1 MRIPSH
7 AILTLTKVS
16 LKNSFIVLA
25 FLVSVNSGFSQEY
38 PLETVIQ
45 RGHRAAVRT
54 VAYSP
59 DGKFIATGSR
69 DNSIK
74 LWEVSTSREIRT
86 FLGHINPVNIVAFDP
101 SGQWLASGSS
111 DNSIIIWEV
120 ATGKIKQKIE
130 GHDRRV
136 SSLNFNSDGSQLASG
151 GWDRLAYVWSVS
163 TGEKLGEYKG
173 NPATGIGVGVQ
184 VLFSEDDKKLITGND
199 DGKIIIYNLDSDV
212 PQDTLRN
219 ISPSSCGGCPSFIQL
234 DEKGSKLLS
243 ASRRGPVT
251 WWDWKS
257 GKIIKEFSGDGEEY
271 NAVGMKGSTV
281 FVSDED
287 TLKLWN
293 TSGKLIRKILVES
306 TEINSATL
314 SPDGRYIAA
323 ATNDRVTR
331 IWNVQSGKL
340 VKQLK
345 GFLNDAADNGL
356 GLDPESYWQY
366 NISRYVNFK
375 EGIRVSPDEQFVVK
389 AVGKSAQLWDL
400 SKGRVVR
407 SFNGHENGVICFEF
421 SQDGK
426 YLFTGSGDK
435 TIKMWE
441 VATGQLVRT
450 FTGHRELIFELALS
464 QNGKYLV
471 SGSWDATARL
481 WDIASGEVLQTYR
494 MEQNSP
500 YALSFALNDLY
511 LAVGSLG
518 KELKLIE
525 IDSGEPARTF
535 IGHTEIVSD
544 IQVKNSQMLTTSWDG
559 KAKLWDIG
567 SGLSIQ
573 KFVGHE
579 GQVFSAAFHE
589 NGQQII
595 TAGSDRIARLWDV
608 KTGELVR
615 TFQGHTDAITSA
627 YFIHANKHL
636 ITHSLDGTTR
646 IWDVKTGEEMISHI
660 LLNNGDWLVT
670 NQNGYFDATEKAKE
684 NIFFVRGL
692 KSYSLNQFFEDFY
705 QPGILGES
713 LKAGGLLN
721 ENINIKSK
729 LKNSPPPTVEIIS
742 PSSGEHLTKNE
753 IDVMVKITD
762 EGGGMDEVKL
772 LHNGK
777 RLPGH
782 DRMARVKPKPGKSVF
797 HHYPVQLVPGKNII
811 AISAFSDERIE
822 SELTQREIYA
832 DGIHEDI
839 TCHVMAIG
847 INKYKNPQLDLNYA
861 LEDAEAFLKLVKTKG
876 KKLFN
881 KTQVY
886 SLFNE
891 EATKVNMLA
900 MLDEIAANARPQDV
914 FFFYY
919 AGHGSMVEGN
929 FYFIPSENIRLYDF
943 DLLTN
948 EAVNAATLQQ
958 KFANISA
965 LKQLV
970 VLDACQSGGSTELL
984 AVRGASEEK
993 AMAQLS
999 RSSGVHVLAA
1009 SGSEQFATEFAELGH
1024 GLFTYVLL
1032 EALSGKADGAP
1043 KDGKVTIYELKAYI
1057 DSQVPEYSTQYKGKP
1072 QYPVTYSRGQ
1082 DFPVV
1087 IE

>member
-1 MRIPSH
+1 M
-7 AILTLTKVS
+7 
-16 LKNSFIVLA
+16 KNTV
-25 FLVSVNSGFSQEY
+25 FLFALLSCIRVQVFAQEY

-45 RGHRAAVRT
+45 RGHRAAVRA

-59 DGKFIATGSR
+59 DGKFLATGSR

-74 LWEVSTSREIRT
+74 LWQVSTGREIRT
-86 FLGHINPVNIVAFDP
+86 FLGHLNPVNTLTFDP
-101 SGQWLASGSS
+101 TGQWLASGSS
-111 DNSIIIWEV
+111 DNSIMIWEV
-120 ATGKIKQKIE
+120 ATGKVRTKIT
-130 GHDRRV
+130 GHKKRV
-136 SSLNFNSDGSQLASG
+136 SSLDFSADGALLASG
-151 GWDRLAYVWSVS
+151 GWDRLVYVWNAAS
-163 TGEKLGEYKG
+163 GEKVGEYKG

-184 VLFSEDDKKLITGND
+184 VLFSKDSKKLITGND
-199 DGKIIIYNLDSDV
+199 DGKIIIYDLESGMAG
-212 PQDTLRN
+212 DTLRN

-234 DEKGSKLLS
+234 SENGSELIS
-243 ASRRGPVT
+243 ASRSGPVT
-251 WWDWKS
+251 LWNLKS
-257 GKIIKEFSGDGEEY
+257 GKKIKEYGAEAKEY
-271 NAVGMKGSTV
+271 TAVGMKGNTV

-287 TLKLWN
+287 TVKLWN
-293 TSGKLIRKILVES
+293 RAGQLVKKILLAD

-314 SPDGRYIAA
+314 TPDGKYVAA
-323 ATNDRVTR
+323 ATNDRITR
-331 IWNVQSGKL
+331 IWNAQSGKIQ
-340 VKQLK
+340 KSLK
-345 GFLNDAADNGL
+345 GFLNEAVDNGL

-366 NISRYVNFK
+366 NISRYVSYRETIK
-375 EGIRVSPDEQFVVK
+375 VSPDEKYVIK
-389 AVGKSAQLWDL
+389 AVGTVAQLWDL
-400 SKGRVVR
+400 TKGRVIR
-407 SFNGHENGVICFEF
+407 SFEGHESGVTCFEF
-421 SQDGK
+421 SLDGK
-426 YLFTGSGDK
+426 HIFTGSGDK

-441 VATGQLVRT
+441 IATGKEVKT
-450 FTGHRELIFELALS
+450 FKGHRELIFELAQS
-464 QNGKYLV
+464 QNGKFLV

-481 WDIASGEVLQTYR
+481 WDISSGEEIKAYR
-494 MEQNSP
+494 MDQNSP
-500 YALSFALNDLY
+500 YSLSFAQNDLY
-511 LAVGSLG
+511 FVVGSLG
-518 KELKLIE
+518 KDLKLIE
-525 IDSGEPARTF
+525 IDTGEPARIF
-535 IGHTEIVSD
+535 VGHTEIVSD
-544 IQVKNSQMLTTSWDG
+544 LQVRDGQVLTSSWDG
-559 KAKLWDIG
+559 KAKLWELA

-573 KFVGHE
+573 KYVGHTGQIYTASFDE
-579 GQVFSAAFHE
+579 GGKWIV
-589 NGQQII
+589 
-595 TAGSDRIARLWDV
+595 TAGSDRIVRIWNIDSGEIV
-608 KTGELVR
+608 KTFE
-615 TFQGHTDAITSA
+615 GHTDAITA
-627 YFIHANKHL
+627 AQFIHQDKHL

-646 IWDVKTGEEMISHI
+646 IWDIATGKEIISHI
-660 LLNNGDWLVT
+660 LLNDKDWLVT
-670 NQNGYFDATEKAKE
+670 NRNGYFDATEKAKQ

-692 KSYSLNQFFEDFY
+692 KSYSLDQFFEDFY
-705 QPGILGES
+705 KPGILGES
-713 LKAGGLLN
+713 LKQGGLLN
-721 ENINIKSK
+721 DNIDIKSK
-729 LKNSPPPTVEIIS
+729 LKNSPPPSVEIIS
-742 PSSGEHLTKNE
+742 PSSGEHLTKSE

-762 EGGGMDEVKL
+762 EGGGLDEVKL

-782 DRMARVKPKPGKSVF
+782 DRMASTKPKPGKSVF
-797 HHYPVQLVPGKNII
+797 HHYPVQLVPGKNVIS
-811 AISAFSDERIE
+811 ISAFSEERIE
-822 SELTQREIYA
+822 SELTLRELFV

-847 INKYKNPQLDLNYA
+847 INKYKNPSLDLNYA

-891 EATKVNMLA
+891 EATKENMLA
-900 MLDEIAANARPQDV
+900 MLDDIAANARPQDV

-929 FYFIPSENIRLYDF
+929 FYFIPTENIRLYDF

-1032 EALSGKADGAP
+1032 EALSGAADGAP
-1043 KDGKVTIYELKAYI
+1043 KDGRVTIYELKAYI
-1057 DSQVPEYSTQYKGKP
+1057 DSQVPEYSSQYKGKP

>member
-1 MRIPSH
+1 M
-7 AILTLTKVS
+7 LLC
-16 LKNSFIVLA
+16 IVAFPALA
-25 FLVSVNSGFSQEY
+25 QEY

-59 DGKFIATGSR
+59 NGKLLATGSR

-86 FLGHINPVNIVAFDP
+86 FLGHLNPVNIVAFDP
-101 SGQWLASGSS
+101 SGQWIASGSS
-111 DNSIIIWEV
+111 DNNIIIWEV
-120 ATGKIKQKIE
+120 ATGKILRKIE
-130 GHDRRV
+130 GHTRRV
-136 SSLNFNSDGSQLASG
+136 SSLSFNSEGTQLASG
-151 GWDRLAYVWSVS
+151 GWDRLVYVWDVK
-163 TGEKLGEYKG
+163 TGEKLGEYKA
-173 NPATGIGVGVQ
+173 NPATGIGIGVQ
-184 VLFSEDDKKLITGND
+184 VLFSKDDKRLITGND
-199 DGKIIIYNLDSDV
+199 DGKIVVYNLDSDL

-219 ISPSSCGGCPSFIQL
+219 ISPSSCGGCASFIQL
-234 DEKGSKLLS
+234 NEKGSKLIS

-251 WWDWKS
+251 LWDWRS
-257 GKIIKEFSGDGEEY
+257 GKIIKEFNGNGEEY
-271 NAVGMKGSTV
+271 NAVGMKGTTV

-287 TLKLWN
+287 TIKLWD
-293 TSGKLIRKILVES
+293 TSGKAIRKILIEN

-323 ATNDRVTR
+323 ASNDRVTR

-340 VKQLK
+340 VKELK
-345 GFLNDAADNGL
+345 GFLNNTADNGL

-366 NISRYVNFK
+366 NISRYVSFK
-375 EGIRVSPDEQFVVK
+375 EGIRISPDENYVAK
-389 AVGKSAQLWDL
+389 AVGKIVQLWDL
-400 SKGRVVR
+400 NKGRVVR
-407 SFNGHENGVICFEF
+407 SFEGHENGVICFQF
-421 SQDGK
+421 SLDGK

-441 VATGQLVRT
+441 VTNGQLVKT

-471 SGSWDATARL
+471 SGSWDATAKI
-481 WDIASGEVLQTYR
+481 WDIQSGQELHTYR

-511 LAVGSLG
+511 LAVGTLG

-544 IQVKNSQMLTTSWDG
+544 IQIRNNQMLTVSWDG
-559 KAKLWDIG
+559 KAKLWDIA
-567 SGLSIQ
+567 SGLSTQ
-573 KFVGHE
+573 KFVAHE
-579 GQVFSAAFHE
+579 GQIFATALHE
-589 NGQQII
+589 SGKHIV
-595 TAGSDRIARLWDV
+595 TAGSDRVARLWDV
-608 KTGELVR
+608 KTGEVVR
-615 TFQGHTDAITSA
+615 IFQGHTDAITSVEFA
-627 YFIHANKHL
+627 HANKHL
-636 ITHSLDGTTR
+636 ITYSLDGTTR
-646 IWDVKTGEEMISHI
+646 VWDAETGEEIISHI
-660 LLNNGDWLVT
+660 LLNNSDWLVA
-670 NQNGYFDATEKAKE
+670 NRNGYFDATEKARE

-713 LKAGGLLN
+713 LKVGGLLN
-721 ENINIKSK
+721 ENIDIKSK
-729 LKNSPPPTVEIIS
+729 LKHSPPPTVEIIS
-742 PSSGEHLTKNE
+742 PNSGEHLTKNE

-811 AISAFSDERIE
+811 SISAFSEERIE
-822 SELTQREIYA
+822 SEQTQREIFA

-861 LEDAEAFLKLVKTKG
+861 YEDAEAFLKLVKTKG

-891 EATKVNMLA
+891 DATKENMLA

-919 AGHGSMVEGN
+919 AGHGSMVEGD
-929 FYFIPSENIRLYDF
+929 FYFIPTENIRLYDF

-948 EAVNAATLQQ
+948 EAVNAATLQK

-1043 KDGKVTIYELKAYI
+1043 KDGKVTIYELKAYV

>member
-1 MRIPSH
+1 MKKSL
-7 AILTLTKVS
+7 ILFALLFCTWVES
-16 LKNSFIVLA
+16 LA
-25 FLVSVNSGFSQEY
+25 QEY
-38 PLETVIQ
+38 PLETIIQ
-45 RGHRAAVRT
+45 RGHRAAVRA

-59 DGKFIATGSR
+59 DGKFLATGSR

-74 LWEVSTSREIRT
+74 LWQVSTGREIRT
-86 FLGHINPVNIVAFDP
+86 FLGHLNPVNTVIFDP
-101 SGQWLASGSS
+101 TGQWLASGSS
-111 DNSIIIWEV
+111 DNSILIWEV
-120 ATGKIKQKIE
+120 ATGKIKTKIT

-136 SSLNFNSDGSQLASG
+136 SSLDFNADGTLLASG
-151 GWDRLAYVWSVS
+151 GWDRLAYIWNTAS
-163 TGEKLGEYKG
+163 GEKLGEYKG

-184 VLFSEDDKKLITGND
+184 VIFSKDGKKLITGND
-199 DGKIIIYNLDSDV
+199 DGRIIIYDIASKT
-212 PQDTLRN
+212 PEDTLRN

-234 DEKGSKLLS
+234 SENGSELLA

-251 WWDWKS
+251 LWSLRS
-257 GKIIKEFSGDGEEY
+257 GKIIKEYGVEGEEY
-271 NAVGMKGSTV
+271 NAVGMKGNTV

-287 TLKLWN
+287 TVKIWD
-293 TSGKLIRKILVES
+293 TAGKLVKKILVPD
-306 TEINSATL
+306 TEINSATV
-314 SPDGRYIAA
+314 SPDGEYIAA
-323 ATNDRVTR
+323 ATNDKITR
-331 IWNVQSGKL
+331 IWNAQTGAPGKT
-340 VKQLK
+340 LK
-345 GFLNDAADNGL
+345 GFLNETVDNGL
-356 GLDPESYWQY
+356 GLDPESYRQY
-366 NISRYVNFK
+366 NISRYVSYRETIK
-375 EGIRVSPDEQFVVK
+375 ISPDEKYVVK
-389 AVGKSAQLWDL
+389 AVGSVVQLWDL
-400 SKGRVVR
+400 TKGRVIR
-407 SFNGHENGVICFEF
+407 SFEGHESGVICFEF
-421 SQDGK
+421 SNEGK

-441 VATGQLVRT
+441 VATGKEIKT
-450 FTGHRELIFELALS
+450 FKGHRALIFELALS

-481 WDIASGEVLQTYR
+481 WDIDSGEEIKVYR
-494 MEQNSP
+494 MDQNSP
-500 YALSFALNDLY
+500 YSLSFAQNDLY
-511 LAVGSLG
+511 LVVGGLS
-518 KELKLIE
+518 KDLKLVE
-525 IDSGEPARTF
+525 IDTGEPARTF
-535 IGHTEIVSD
+535 VGHTEIISD
-544 IQVKNSQMLTTSWDG
+544 IQSQNDQILTASWDG
-559 KAKLWDIG
+559 KAKLWDLAT
-567 SGLSIQ
+567 GLSVQ
-573 KFVGHE
+573 KFIGH
-579 GQVFSAAFHE
+579 
-589 NGQQII
+589 NGQIYV
-595 TAGSDRIARLWDV
+595 TAFDKSGKYLVSAGSDRIVRMWDIKSGEVV
-608 KTGELVR
+608 KTFE
-615 TFQGHTDAITSA
+615 GHTDAITA
-627 YFIHANKHL
+627 AQFIHKDRHL

-646 IWDVKTGEEMISHI
+646 IWDVATGKEIISHI
-660 LLNNGDWLVT
+660 LLNNNDWLVT
-670 NQNGYFDATEKAKE
+670 NRNGYFDATEKAKQ

-692 KSYSLNQFFEDFY
+692 KSYSLDQFFEDFY

-713 LKAGGLLN
+713 LKQGVLLN
-721 ENINIKSK
+721 DNINIKSK
-729 LKNSPPPTVEIIS
+729 LKDSPPPRVEIIS
-742 PSSGEHLTKNE
+742 PASGEHLNKSE
-753 IDVMVKITD
+753 IDVVAKITD
-762 EGGGMDEVKL
+762 EGGGLDEVKI

-782 DRMARVKPKPGKSVF
+782 DRMARTKPKPGKSVF
-797 HHYPVQLVPGKNII
+797 HHYPVQLVPGKNVIS
-811 AISAFSDERIE
+811 ISAFSEERIE
-822 SELTQREIYA
+822 SELTERELFV
-832 DGIHEDI
+832 DGVHDDI

-847 INKYKNPQLDLNYA
+847 INKYKNPSLNLNYA

-891 EATKVNMLA
+891 EATKEKMLTT
-900 MLDEIAANARPQDV
+900 LDEIAANSRPQDV

-919 AGHGSMVEGN
+919 AGHGSMVEGD
-929 FYFIPSENIRLYDF
+929 FYFIPTENIRLYDF
-943 DLLTN
+943 DLLSDG
-948 EAVNAATLQQ
+948 AVNAATLQQ

-1057 DSQVPEYSTQYKGKP
+1057 DSQVPEYSSQYKGKP

>member
-1 MRIPSH
+1 MKRIFPV
-7 AILTLTKVS
+7 LL
-16 LKNSFIVLA
+16 LSFCI
-25 FLVSVNSGFSQEY
+25 FSFGNAQEY

-45 RGHRAAVRT
+45 RGHRAAVRS
-54 VAYSP
+54 VSYSP
-59 DGKFIATGSR
+59 DGKFLATASR

-74 LWEVSTSREIRT
+74 LWEVRTGREIRA
-86 FLGHINPVNIVAFDP
+86 FLGHSDPVNIVTFDP
-101 SGQWLASGSS
+101 SGKWLASGSS
-111 DNSIIIWEV
+111 DNTVIIWEV
-120 ATGKIKQKIE
+120 ATGDVLRQIA
-130 GHDRRV
+130 GHSRRV
-136 SSLNFNSDGSQLASG
+136 TSLDFNSEGTQLASG
-151 GWDRLAYVWSVS
+151 GWDRQVYVWDVS
-163 TGEKLGEYKG
+163 TGEKLGEFKG
-173 NPATGIGVGVQ
+173 NPATGIGVGVN
-184 VLFSEDDKKLITGND
+184 VLFSKDDKNLITGND
-199 DGKIIIYNLDSDV
+199 DGKIIIYKLDTAE

-219 ISPSSCGGCPSFIQL
+219 ISPGSCGGCPSFIQL
-234 DEKGSKLLS
+234 DDKGSKLLS

-251 WWDWKS
+251 LWDWKS
-257 GKIIKEFSGDGEEY
+257 GKIVKEFSGEGEEF
-271 NAVGMKGSTV
+271 NAVGMQGSTV

-287 TLKLWN
+287 TLKIWN
-293 TSGKLIRKILVES
+293 TSGALLHKLVNLD

-314 SPDGRYIAA
+314 SPDGKFIAT

-331 IWNVQSGKL
+331 IWNTQSGKL
-340 VKQLK
+340 IKTLK
-345 GFLNDAADNGL
+345 GYLNDALDNGL

-366 NISRYVNFK
+366 NISRYVNYK
-375 EGIRVSPDEQFVVK
+375 EGIRVSPDEKYVVK
-389 AVGKSAQLWDL
+389 AVGKSVQLWDL
-400 SKGRVVR
+400 NKGRVVR
-407 SFNGHENGVICFEF
+407 TFDGHENGVICFEF
-421 SQDGK
+421 SRDGMH
-426 YLFTGSGDK
+426 LFTGSGDK
-435 TIKMWE
+435 TIRMWE
-441 VATGQLVRT
+441 VSTGLEVKT
-450 FTGHRELIFELALS
+450 FKGHRELIFELALS

-481 WDIASGEVLQTYR
+481 WDIQSGEEIQVYR
-494 MEQNSP
+494 MDQNSP

-511 LAVGSLG
+511 LAVGTLG

-525 IDSGEPARTF
+525 IDSGEPARNF
-535 IGHTEIVSD
+535 IGHTEIVSTVHVRD
-544 IQVKNSQMLTTSWDG
+544 GQLLTASWDG
-559 KAKLWDIG
+559 KTKLWDIG
-567 SGLSIQ
+567 SGLSVQ
-573 KFVGHE
+573 KFVGHKGE
-579 GQVFSAAFHE
+579 VFTTAF
-589 NGQQII
+589 NKSGKQIA
-595 TAGSDRIARLWDV
+595 TAGSDRTARLWDINS
-608 KTGELVR
+608 GDLIQ
-615 TFQGHTDAITSA
+615 TFAGHTDAITTVD
-627 YFIHANKHL
+627 FIHQDKQL

-646 IWDVKTGEEMISHI
+646 IWDIVSGKEIISHI
-660 LLNNGDWLVT
+660 LLNDGDWLVT
-670 NQNGYFDATEKAKE
+670 NSQGQFDATEKAKQ
-684 NIFFVRGL
+684 NIFFVRGM
-692 KSYSLNQFFEDFY
+692 KSYSLDQFFEDFY

-721 ENINIKSK
+721 DNLNLKSK

-742 PSSGEHLTKNE
+742 PSAGEHLTKNE

-762 EGGGMDEVKL
+762 EGGGLDEVKL

-782 DRMARVKPKPGKSVF
+782 DRMARTKPKPGKSVF
-797 HHYPVQLVPGKNII
+797 HHYPVQLVPGKNVI
-811 AISAFSDERIE
+811 AISAFSEERIE
-822 SELTQREIYA
+822 SETTEREIFA

-847 INKYKNPQLDLNYA
+847 INKYKNPSLNLNYA

-891 EATKVNMLA
+891 EATKENMLA
-900 MLDEIAANARPQDV
+900 TLDEIAANARPQDV

-929 FYFIPSENIRLYDF
+929 FYFIPTENIRLYDF

-1087 IE
+1087 VE

>member
-1 MRIPSH
+1 MRRIFLSISLQFFVFQ
-7 AILTLTKVS
+7 IL
-16 LKNSFIVLA
+16 A
-25 FLVSVNSGFSQEY
+25 QEY

-59 DGKFIATGSR
+59 DGKFLATGSR

-74 LWEVSTSREIRT
+74 LWQLGTGREIRT
-86 FLGHINPVNIVAFDP
+86 FLGHVNPVNVVAFDP
-101 SGQWLASGSS
+101 SGQRLASGSS

-120 ATGKIKQKIE
+120 ATGKILRKIE
-130 GHDRRV
+130 GHQRRV
-136 SSLNFNSDGSQLASG
+136 TSLDFNSDGTQLASG
-151 GWDRLAYVWSVS
+151 GWDRQVFVWDMN
-163 TGEKLGEYKG
+163 TGEQLGEYRG

-199 DGKIIIYNLDSDV
+199 DGKIIIYELGKEE

-219 ISPSSCGGCPSFIQL
+219 ISPSSCGGCPSFVQL
-234 DEKGSKLLS
+234 DAKGSKLLS

-251 WWDWKS
+251 LWDWKS
-257 GKIIKEFSGDGEEY
+257 GKIIKEFNGDGEEY
-271 NAVGMKGSTV
+271 IAVGMKGNTV

-287 TLKLWN
+287 TIKIWN
-293 TSGKLIRKILVES
+293 TSGKLLHKIVD
-306 TEINSATL
+306 TDINSAAL
-314 SPDGRYIAA
+314 SPDGKFVAT
-323 ATNDRVTR
+323 ATNDRVTK
-331 IWNVQSGKL
+331 IWNTQTGKL
-340 VKQLK
+340 SKTLK
-345 GFLNDAADNGL
+345 GYLNEAVDNGL

-366 NISRYVNFK
+366 NISRYVSYK
-375 EGIRVSPDEQFVVK
+375 EGIRVSPDEKYVVK
-389 AVGKSAQLWDL
+389 AVGKSVQLWDL
-400 SKGRVVR
+400 NKGRVVR
-407 SFNGHENGVICFEF
+407 SFDGHENGVICFEF
-421 SQDGK
+421 SRDGK
-426 YLFTGSGDK
+426 HLFTGSGDK
-435 TIKMWE
+435 TIRMWE
-441 VATGQLVRT
+441 VSSGEEIKI
-450 FTGHRELIFELALS
+450 FKGHRELVFELALS

-481 WDIASGEVLQTYR
+481 WDIASGEELQTYR

-511 LAVGSLG
+511 LAVGTLG

-525 IDSGEPARTF
+525 IDSGEPARNF
-535 IGHTEIVSD
+535 IGHIEIVSM
-544 IQVKNSQMLTTSWDG
+544 IKVNQGQLLTSSWDG
-559 KAKLWDIG
+559 KAKLWDIA
-567 SGLSIQ
+567 SGLSVQ
-573 KFVGHE
+573 KFVGHTGE
-579 GQVFSAAFHE
+579 IFASSLDD
-589 NGQQII
+589 NGKQIA
-595 TAGSDRIARLWDV
+595 TAGSDRIARLWDAG
-608 KTGELVR
+608 TGEVVQI
-615 TFQGHTDAITSA
+615 FEGHTDAITSID
-627 YFIHANKHL
+627 FIHNRKHL
-636 ITHSLDGTTR
+636 ITYSLDGTTR
-646 IWDVKTGEEMISHI
+646 IWDVATGREIISHI
-660 LLNNGDWLVT
+660 LLNDGDWLVT
-670 NQNGYFDATEKAKE
+670 NRKGQFDATEKAKQ

-692 KSYSLNQFFEDFY
+692 ESYSLDQFFEDFY
-705 QPGILGES
+705 QPGILGKS
-713 LKAGGLLN
+713 LQGEGLLN
-721 ENINIKSK
+721 DHLDIKSK
-729 LKNSPPPTVEIIS
+729 LKNSPPPRVEIIS
-742 PSSGEHLTKNE
+742 PASGEHLTKSE
-753 IDVMVKITD
+753 IDVVVKITD

-797 HHYPVQLVPGKNII
+797 HHYPVQLVPGKNVI
-811 AISAFSDERIE
+811 AISAFSEERIE
-822 SELTQREIYA
+822 SELTQREIFA

-847 INKYKNPQLDLNYA
+847 INKYKNPTLDLNYA
-861 LEDAEAFLKLVKTKG
+861 FEDAEAFLKLVKTKG

-891 EATKVNMLA
+891 EATKENMLA
-900 MLDEIAANARPQDV
+900 TLDEIAANARPQDV

-929 FYFIPSENIRLYDF
+929 FYFIPTENVRLYDL
-943 DLLTN
+943 DLLID
-948 EAVNAATLQQ
+948 EAVDAATLQQ

-984 AVRGASEEK
+984 AVRGAGEEK

-1057 DSQVPEYSTQYKGKP
+1057 DSQVPEYSEQYKGKP

-1087 IE
+1087 VE

>member
-1 MRIPSH
+1 M
-7 AILTLTKVS
+7 
-16 LKNSFIVLA
+16 KNSFIVLA
-25 FLVSVNSGFSQEY
+25 FLVSVNSGFAQEY

-331 IWNVQSGKL
+331 IWNVQNGKL

-407 SFNGHENGVICFEF
+407 SFDGHENGVICFEF

-426 YLFTGSGDK
+426 NLFTGSGDK

-559 KAKLWDIG
+559 KAKLWDIR

-579 GQVFSAAFHE
+579 GQIFSAAFHE

-608 KTGELVR
+608 KTGELVG

-627 YFIHANKHL
+627 SFIHANKHL

-891 EATKVNMLA
+891 EATKANMLA

-929 FYFIPSENIRLYDF
+929 FYFIPTENIRLYDF

-948 EAVNAATLQQ
+948 EAVNAATLQK

>member
-1 MRIPSH
+1 MW
-7 AILTLTKVS
+7 LTYLCFQKQI
-16 LKNSFIVLA
+16 LKNLIFSFVLLLSLSFIPCIA
-25 FLVSVNSGFSQEY
+25 QEY

-59 DGKFIATGSR
+59 DGNFIVTGSR

-74 LWEVSTSREIRT
+74 LWQVATGREIRT
-86 FLGHINPVNIVAFDP
+86 FLGHLNPVNIVTFDP

-120 ATGKIKQKIE
+120 ATGKIKRKIE
-130 GHDRRV
+130 GHQKRV
-136 SSLNFNSDGSQLASG
+136 SSLNFNSNGTQLASG
-151 GWDRLAYVWSVS
+151 GWDRLAYVWDIN
-163 TGEKLGEYKG
+163 TGEKLREYKA

-184 VLFSEDDKKLITGND
+184 VLFSNDDEKLITGND

-234 DEKGSKLLS
+234 DQKGTKLLS
-243 ASRRGPVT
+243 ASRSGPVT
-251 WWDWKS
+251 LWDWKS
-257 GKIIKEFSGDGEEY
+257 GKIIKEFNGEAKDY
-271 NAVGMKGSTV
+271 NAAGLKGNTV
-281 FVSDED
+281 FVSDQD
-287 TLKLWN
+287 TVKLWN
-293 TSGKLIRKILVES
+293 TSGKLLHKILISE
-306 TEINSATL
+306 TEINSAAL
-314 SPDGRYIAA
+314 SPDGKFVAT
-323 ATNDRVTR
+323 ATNDRITR
-331 IWNVQSGKL
+331 IWNAQNGKL
-340 VKQLK
+340 EKELK
-345 GFLNDAADNGL
+345 GFLNDALDNGL

-366 NISRYVNFK
+366 NISRYVAFK
-375 EGIRVSPDEQFVVK
+375 EGIKVSPDENYVVK
-389 AVGKSAQLWDL
+389 AVGTSAQLWDL
-400 SKGRVVR
+400 SKGRVIR
-407 SFNGHENGVICFEF
+407 SFEGHENGVICFEF
-421 SQDGK
+421 SNDGK

-441 VATGQLVRT
+441 VSTGKEVKT
-450 FTGHRELIFELALS
+450 FKGHRELIFELAVS
-464 QNGKYLV
+464 QNGKHLV
-471 SGSWDATARL
+471 SGSWDATARI
-481 WDIASGEVLQTYR
+481 WDIESGEEINTYR
-494 MEQNSP
+494 MDQNSP
-500 YALSFALNDLY
+500 YALAFALNYLY

-525 IDSGEPARTF
+525 IDSGLPARNF
-535 IGHTEIVSD
+535 IGHTEIISD
-544 IQVKNSQMLTTSWDG
+544 IQIKNGQLLTASWDG
-559 KAKLWDIG
+559 RAKLWDVA
-567 SGLSIQ
+567 SGLSTQ
-573 KFVGHE
+573 KFVGHD
-579 GQVFSAAFHE
+579 GQIFATAFHD
-589 NGQQII
+589 NGKQIA
-595 TAGSDRIARLWDV
+595 TVGSDRIARLWDISS
-608 KTGELVR
+608 GEVVQ
-615 TFQGHTDAITSA
+615 TYEGHTDAITSVD
-627 YFIHANKHL
+627 FIHNDKQL

-646 IWDVKTGEEMISHI
+646 IWDVETGKEIISHI
-660 LLNNGDWLVT
+660 LLRDGDWLVT
-670 NQNGYFDATEKAKE
+670 NKNGQFDATEKAKQ
-684 NIFFVRGL
+684 NIFFVRGM
-692 KSYSLNQFFEDFY
+692 KSYSLDQFFEDFY

-713 LKAGGLLN
+713 LKPDGLLN
-721 ENINIKSK
+721 ENINLKSK
-729 LKNSPPPTVEIIS
+729 LKNSPPPSVEIIS
-742 PSSGEHLTKNE
+742 PTSGEHLTKNE

-762 EGGGMDEVKL
+762 EGGGLDEVKL

-782 DRMARVKPKPGKSVF
+782 DRMARTKPKSGKSVF
-797 HHYPVQLVPGKNII
+797 HHYPVQLVPGKNVIS
-811 AISAFSDERIE
+811 ISAFSEERIE
-822 SELTQREIYA
+822 SELSKREIFA
-832 DGIHEDI
+832 EGIHEDI

-847 INKYKNPQLDLNYA
+847 INKYKNPTLDLNYA

-881 KTQVY
+881 KMEIY
-886 SLFNE
+886 SLFDE
-891 EATKVNMLA
+891 SATKVNMLA
-900 MLDEIAANARPQDV
+900 MLDQIAVKARPQDV

-929 FYFIPSENIRLYDF
+929 FYFIPTENIRLYDF

-948 EAVNAATLQQ
+948 EAVNAATLQK

-1057 DSQVPEYSTQYKGKP
+1057 DSQVPEYSQQYKGKP

-1087 IE
+1087 LE

>member
-1 MRIPSH
+1 MKRLLTFFILSL
-7 AILTLTKVS
+7 AIHQL
-16 LKNSFIVLA
+16 LA
-25 FLVSVNSGFSQEY
+25 QEY

-45 RGHRAAVRT
+45 RGHRAAVRA

-59 DGKFIATGSR
+59 DGKFLATGSR

-74 LWEVSTSREIRT
+74 LWQLSTGREIRT
-86 FLGHINPVNIVAFDP
+86 FLGHLSSVNTLAFDP
-101 SGQWLASGSS
+101 TGQWLASGSS
-111 DNSIIIWEV
+111 DNSVLIWEV
-120 ATGKIKQKIE
+120 ATGKIRTKIE
-130 GHDRRV
+130 GHDNRV
-136 SSLNFNSDGSQLASG
+136 SSLDFNEEGTMLASG
-151 GWDRLAYVWSVS
+151 GWDRLVYVWDPES
-163 TGEKLGEYKG
+163 GDKLGEYRG
-173 NPATGIGVGVQ
+173 NAARGVGVGVQ
-184 VLFSEDDKKLITGND
+184 VLFSKDSKKLITGND
-199 DGKIIIYNLDSDV
+199 DGKIIIYDV
-212 PQDTLRN
+212 ESKVAEDTLRN
-219 ISPSSCGGCPSFIQL
+219 ISPSSCGGCASFIQL
-234 DEKGSKLLS
+234 DEKGTKLLS

-251 WWDWKS
+251 LWDWKA
-257 GKIIKEFSGDGEEY
+257 GKIIKEYSGEGEDY
-271 NAVGMKGSTV
+271 TATGIRGNSV

-287 TLKLWN
+287 TVKVWN
-293 TSGKLIRKILVES
+293 TSGKLLKKILIAD

-314 SPDGRYIAA
+314 SPNGQYIAT

-331 IWNVQSGKL
+331 IWNVQGGKL
-340 VKQLK
+340 EKNLQ
-345 GFLNDAADNGL
+345 GFLNHVVDNGL
-356 GLDPESYWQY
+356 GLDPESYWQF
-366 NISRYVNFK
+366 NISRYVGYR
-375 EGIRVSPDEQFVVK
+375 EVIRVSPNERWVAK
-389 AVGKSAQLWDL
+389 ARGSSVQLWDL
-400 SKGRVVR
+400 TKGRVVR
-407 SFNGHENGVICFEF
+407 SFDGHESGVISFEF
-421 SQDGK
+421 SNNGEH
-426 YLFTGSGDK
+426 LFTASADK

-441 VATGQLVRT
+441 VSNGELLKT
-450 FTGHRELIFELALS
+450 FKGHRELIFELALS

-481 WDIASGEVLQTYR
+481 WDIETGEEIKVYR
-494 MEQNSP
+494 MDQNSP
-500 YALSFALNDLY
+500 YTLAFAQNDLY
-511 LAVGSLG
+511 LVVGTLG
-518 KELKLIE
+518 KEFKLLE
-525 IDSGEPARTF
+525 IDSGEPARTLV
-535 IGHTEIVSD
+535 GHTEIVSD
-544 IQVKNSQMLTTSWDG
+544 IQVRNGQVLSSSWDG
-559 KAKLWDIG
+559 KAKLWDLA
-567 SGLSIQ
+567 SGLSVQ

-579 GQVFSAAFHE
+579 GHIYASSFDKG
-589 NGQQII
+589 GQWVV
-595 TAGSDRIARLWDV
+595 TAGSDRVARLWDIES
-608 KTGELVR
+608 GEMIKS
-615 TFQGHTDAITSA
+615 FKGHTDIITSA
-627 YFIHANKHL
+627 QFIHKDTHL

-646 IWDVKTGEEMISHI
+646 IWDVDSGKEIISHI
-660 LLNNGDWLVT
+660 LLNDGDWLVT
-670 NQNGYFDATEKAKE
+670 NQNGYFDATEKAKQ

-692 KSYSLNQFFEDFY
+692 KSYSLDQFFEDFY
-705 QPGILGES
+705 QPGILGQS
-713 LKAGGLLN
+713 LKADGLLN

-729 LKNSPPPTVEIIS
+729 LKDSPPPTVEIIS

-811 AISAFSDERIE
+811 AISAFSEERIE
-822 SELTQREIYA
+822 SELTQREIFA

-847 INKYKNPQLDLNYA
+847 INKYKNPSLDLNYA

-881 KTQVY
+881 KTEVY

-891 EATKVNMLA
+891 EATKENMLS
-900 MLDEIAANARPQDV
+900 MLDEIAAKARPQDV

-929 FYFIPSENIRLYDF
+929 FYFIPTENIRLYDF

-948 EAVNAATLQQ
+948 EAVNASTLQQ

-1057 DSQVPEYSTQYKGKP
+1057 DSQVPEYSTQYKGRP

-1087 IE
+1087 LE

>member
-1 MRIPSH
+1 M
-7 AILTLTKVS
+7 
-16 LKNSFIVLA
+16 KNFLIVLA
-25 FLVSVNSGFSQEY
+25 FLVSVNSGFAQEY

-54 VAYSP
+54 VVYSP

-74 LWEVSTSREIRT
+74 LWEVSTGREIRT

-101 SGQWLASGSS
+101 SGRWLASGSS

-151 GWDRLAYVWSVS
+151 GWDRLAYVWRVS

-184 VLFSEDDKKLITGND
+184 VLFSKDDKKLITGND
-199 DGKIIIYNLDSDV
+199 DGKIIIYNLDSGI

-293 TSGKLIRKILVES
+293 TSGQLIRKILVDS

-407 SFNGHENGVICFEF
+407 SFDGHENGVICFEF
-421 SQDGK
+421 SQDGE

-450 FTGHRELIFELALS
+450 FKGHRELIFELALS

-471 SGSWDATARL
+471 SGSWDGTARL
-481 WDIASGEVLQTYR
+481 WDIASGDEIQTYR

-518 KELKLIE
+518 KELRLIE

-559 KAKLWDIG
+559 KAKLWDIA

-579 GQVFSAAFHE
+579 GQIFSVAFHE

-608 KTGELVR
+608 KTGEMVR
-615 TFQGHTDAITSA
+615 TFQGHTDAITSV

-670 NQNGYFDATEKAKE
+670 NRNGYFDATEKAKE

-692 KSYSLNQFFEDFY
+692 KSYSLDQFFEDFY

-721 ENINIKSK
+721 EKINIKSK

-891 EATKVNMLA
+891 EATKANMLA
-900 MLDEIAANARPQDV
+900 MLDEIAVNARPQDV

-929 FYFIPSENIRLYDF
+929 FYFIPTENIRLYDF